1 MILMN
6 LIRENYSKL
15 NKNDLR
21 IYSYIVQNK
30 SEVNELSINEL
41 ADKLDLSTSSVMTFT
56 KKLGLEGYSELRYLI
71 KWSEDEI
78 QSSSFDDNEIE
89 YTKNDINLTMTMMSS
104 LNIDGLLES
113 LNKAERI
120 FVIGNGYV
128 QLNVAE
134 ELKRNFLNVGK
145 LVNVLDQESDYDK
158 YLKIL
163 GEGDVLFVL
172 SFRGENESLIDFMDK
187 LDKDVVI
194 ASVTRLSNNTISHK
208 SDYNIAFVTHE
219 VFDFNQRM
227 KISPISQFYLVI
239 DFIILKYLSYIE
251 RNVKKSTKK
260 AELKSSSTLEI

>member
-30 SEVNELSINEL
+30 SEANELSINEL
-41 ADKLDLSTSSVMTFT
+41 ADKLDLSTSSIMTFT

-71 KWSEDEI
+71 KWSEEEI
-78 QSSSFDDNEIE
+78 QGSSFDDNEIE

-104 LNIDGLLES
+104 LNLDGLFES
-113 LNKAERI
+113 LNEAERI

-145 LVNVLDQESDYDK
+145 IVNIIDQASDYEQYVDM
-158 YLKIL
+158 I

-172 SFRGENESLIDFMDK
+172 SFRGENKSLIDFLDR
-187 LDKDVVI
+187 LDKNVVI
-194 ASVTRLSNNTISHK
+194 ASITKLSNNTISHR

-227 KISPISQFYLVI
+227 KISTISQYYVVI
-239 DFIILKYLSYIE
+239 DFIILKYLSFIE
-251 RNVKKSTKK
+251 RKARSKKRE
-260 AELKSSSTLEI
+260 AQRPSSQEI

>member
-1 MILMN
+1 MN

-30 SEVNELSINEL
+30 SEANELSINEL
-41 ADKLDLSTSSVMTFT
+41 ADKLDLSTSSIMTFT

-71 KWSEDEI
+71 KWSEEEI
-78 QSSSFDDNEIE
+78 QGSSFDDNEIE

-104 LNIDGLLES
+104 LNLDGLFES
-113 LNKAERI
+113 LNEAEKI

-145 LVNVLDQESDYDK
+145 IVNIIDQASDYEQYVDM
-158 YLKIL
+158 I

-172 SFRGENESLIDFMDK
+172 SFRGENKSLIDFLDR
-187 LDKDVVI
+187 LDKNVVI
-194 ASVTRLSNNTISHK
+194 ASITKLSNNTISHR

-227 KISPISQFYLVI
+227 KISPISQYYVVI
-239 DFIILKYLSYIE
+239 DFIILKYLSFIE
-251 RNVKKSTKK
+251 RKARSKKRK
-260 AELKSSSTLEI
+260 AQRPSSQEI

>member
-30 SEVNELSINEL
+30 SEANELSINEL
-41 ADKLDLSTSSVMTFT
+41 ADKLDLSTSSIMTFT

-71 KWSEDEI
+71 KWSEEEI
-78 QSSSFDDNEIE
+78 QGSTFDDNEIE

-104 LNIDGLLES
+104 LNLDGLFES
-113 LNKAERI
+113 LNEAERI

-145 LVNVLDQESDYDK
+145 IVNIIDQASDYEQYVDM
-158 YLKIL
+158 I

-172 SFRGENESLIDFMDK
+172 SFRGENKSLVDFLDR
-187 LDKDVVI
+187 LDKKVVV
-194 ASVTRLSNNTISHK
+194 ASITKLSNNTISHR

-219 VFDFNQRM
+219 IFDFNQRM
-227 KISPISQFYLVI
+227 KISPVSQFYVVI
-239 DFIILKYLSYIE
+239 DFIILKYLSFIE
-251 RNVKKSTKK
+251 RKARSKKRE
-260 AELKSSSTLEI
+260 AQRPSSQEI